1 MFCVVIHK
9 TYYKNSDL
17 SRAFSQCI
25 MVCEVD
31 MITQY
36 LQKILGNH
44 VEFKVCLVSK
54 PVVHV
59 VFSNFLKSERY
70 LLMQTVLKMYDKTNI
85 DICFGMIS

>member
-31 MITQY
+31 MIIQY
-36 LQKILGNH
+36 LQKILGYH
-44 VEFKVCLVSK
+44 VVFKVCLVSK
-54 PVVHV
+54 LQT
-59 VFSNFLKSERY
+59 FANSERY

-85 DICFGMIS
+85 DFGFGMIS

>member
-1 MFCVVIHK
+1 MGNLGYKTLCRIKMFCVVIHK

-17 SRAFSQCI
+17 SRAFSQYI

-36 LQKILGNH
+36 LQKILGYH

-59 VFSNFLKSERY
+59 VFSNFCKLREVSPY
-70 LLMQTVLKMYDKTNI
+70 AN
-85 DICFGMIS
+85 CFKNV

>member
-31 MITQY
+31 IITQY
-36 LQKILGNH
+36 LQKILGYH

-54 PVVHV
+54 LQT
-59 VFSNFLKSERY
+59 FANSERY
-70 LLMQTVLKMYDKTNI
+70 LLMQTVLKMYDKTSI
-85 DICFGMIS
+85 DFGFGMIS